1 MKKKNKLLLVFTGMI
16 LVLAT
21 IFGLVACKADGGSG
35 NYNGKD
41 FGSES
46 SNDAGKKSSI
56 VVTTDRLIVYTVEMS
71 LTSKDVNASMKK
83 MQEKAKEIGGWQASS
98 SENET
103 YIYVTFRV
111 PTVKL
116 DEFIDRVSE
125 GNEVRNKRVS
135 TVDITDQYQTA
146 ETKRAELIKEK
157 DRLTAWMETDASLT
171 TENKIEIQKRI
182 TEIANE
188 IDGYSTEISGYKKQ
202 ADYSTVNISL
212 YQDGQ
217 YVEPSYWDR
226 LGEVFFGSG
235 KSIGT
240 VFGWLFTAI
249 VAILPYFAIVAGVFG
264 LYVLIKFIVC
274 RAKKIPFTLFKR
286 AREHAL
292 VRKEQK
298 RKMREEME
306 AYRAKRTASA
316 RPARPSSENEASE
329 QTGESSSEPLSDEKE
344 DKE

>member
-1 MKKKNKLLLVFTGMI
+1 MKKKNKLLLVFMGMI

-35 NYNGKD
+35 NRYGKD
-41 FGSES
+41 FVPGS
-46 SNDAGKKSSI
+46 SNDEGKKSSI
-56 VVTTDRLIVYTVEMS
+56 VITTDRLIVYTVEMS

-125 GNEVRNKRVS
+125 GNEVRNKQVS

-157 DRLTAWMETDASLT
+157 DRLTAWMETDASLK

-188 IDGYSTEISGYKKQ
+188 IDGYSTEISGYKKR

-240 VFGWLFTAI
+240 VFGWLLTAI

-298 RKMREEME
+298 HKMREEME

-329 QTGESSSEPLSDEKE
+329 QTTESSLEPLSDEKE